1 MLIININGPINSGK
15 STVSQILVRQIP
27 STHFI
32 EVDDLLSDEEQIS
45 LGLSLKEGWQ
55 ERVNRLCKII
65 ENEKQLKRFENII
78 FAYPM
83 TEKLFNEWKKWE
95 DATTKFVN
103 ITLAPSLSVCIKN
116 RGMRRLSDAEVC
128 RIKEMYQE
136 GYHNSKFADL
146 TIDNSNQTPNETVHQ
161 ILLFLRKYL

>member
-1 MLIININGPINSGK
+1 MLIININGPINAGK
-15 STVSQILVRQIP
+15 STVSKMLVRQIP

-32 EVDDLLSDEEQIS
+32 EVDELLSDEEQIS
-45 LGLSLKEGWQ
+45 LGLSRKEGWQ

-65 ENEKQLKRFENII
+65 EQEKQLKRFENII

-83 TEKLFNEWKKWE
+83 TEKLFKKWKNWE
-95 DATTKFVN
+95 DGATRFVN
-103 ITLAPSLSVCIKN
+103 ITLAPQLEVCIQN
-116 RGMRRLSDAEVC
+116 RGERKLSEAEIC

-146 TIDNSNQTPNETVHQ
+146 IIDNSKQYPNETVQQ
-161 ILLFLRKYL
+161 ILLFLGKIK

>member
-15 STVSQILVRQIP
+15 STVSNLLLRQLR
-27 STHFI
+27 SAYFI
-32 EVDDLLSDEEQIS
+32 EVDDLLSDEEQEL
-45 LGLSLKEGWQ
+45 LGLNLREGWQ
-55 ERVNRLCKII
+55 ERIKRLQKII
-65 ENEKQLKRFENII
+65 EVEKQRKQFKNII

-95 DATTKFVN
+95 DSTTRFVN
-103 ITLAPSLSVCIKN
+103 ITLAPPLEVCIKN
-116 RGMRRLSDAEVC
+116 RGMRNLSEAEVC

-146 TIDNSNQTPNETVHQ
+146 IIDNSNQTPDETVQQ
-161 ILLFLRKYL
+161 ILLFLGDIK